1 MIQKSMLFISLV
13 SRAAKVSRTK
23 LTAHPVKRW
32 LTDTC
37 ITIAEFLLSEK
48 LFISIGNSTPFDS
61 RDPLKLFSPIKKLLD
76 LQSIGLVGEIIKLR
90 RLYPDEP
97 KIHSFRISGTE
108 NLWGSGH
115 GVDFFDEEKA
125 LWRTVGEFTERFLW
139 RHYIFYKKTVRGSY
153 ATLHQRA
160 LDIHTLAGFSEAQI
174 AGSSILRYTDT
185 TDFLW
190 TKVHSLTGHHSVLC
204 PVQLVSNFYSRNHVK
219 SPHKSDSDNKTG
231 EPMLRWCITTGLATG
246 SSKKDALV
254 SGMLEVIERDAFMLT
269 YLSKIAPDKVNTQW
283 LASQD
288 SEIKSILDQFS
299 RNHIT
304 VHILLLPTDFDVH
317 VVTVVLQDQL
327 KTGPAIAVAASAGFS
342 LRETIIDSL
351 SEAVAVRLFLRTALD
366 KGLTYNPD
374 KIDQEGRLLYWSD
387 HKNTHKIANFING
400 TLVRPPCLQ
409 ADQANE
415 DETKSTKNRYTNS
428 EYRHLLAEF
437 KKLAQPLYFVELTSP
452 EVKRNGLRVIKII
465 APEMHPLH
473 LHENFPYFTS
483 KRLSEVP
490 KRLGLKIGN
499 KLETA
504 PHPFP

>member
-1 MIQKSMLFISLV
+1 MLFISLV
-13 SRAAKVSRTK
+13 LRAAEVSQVK
-23 LTAHPVKRW
+23 LTANPIKLW
-32 LTDTC
+32 LTDRC
-37 ITIAEFLLSEK
+37 LILAEFLLSEQV
-48 LFISIGNSTPFDS
+48 FISIGNGTPFDTK
-61 RDPLKLFSPIKKLLD
+61 DPSKLFSPIKKLLD
-76 LQSIGLVGEIIKLR
+76 LQSIGLIGEIIKLR

-125 LWRTVGEFTERFLW
+125 LRRAIGEFTERFLW

-153 ATLHQRA
+153 AKLHQRA
-160 LDIHTLAGFSEAQI
+160 LNIHTLAGFSETQI
-174 AGSSILRYTDT
+174 AKSPVLNYTDT

-190 TKVHSLTGHHSVLC
+190 TKVHSLTGHRSILC

-219 SPHKSDSDNKTG
+219 SPHRSEGDNKTR

-254 SGMLEVIERDAFMLT
+254 SGMLEVIERDAFMIT
-269 YLSKIAPDKVNTQW
+269 YLSKITPDKVDTQW

-288 SEIKSILDQFS
+288 AEMKSILDQFN

-304 VHILLLPTDFDVH
+304 AHILLLPTDFDVY
-317 VVTVVLQDQL
+317 VVTVVLEDQF

-374 KIDQEGRLLYWSD
+374 QIDQEGRLLYWSD
-387 HKNTHKIANFING
+387 HKNTHKIANFISG
-400 TLVRPPCLQ
+400 TIIQPFCLQ

-415 DETKSTKNRYTNS
+415 PETKSTKDRYTNS

-452 EVKRNGLRVIKII
+452 EVKKNGLRVIKII

-473 LHENFPYFTS
+473 LHENFPYCTS
-483 KRLSEVP
+483 KRLSEIP
-490 KRLGLKIGN
+490 KRLGLKTGKKI
-499 KLETA
+499 ETT